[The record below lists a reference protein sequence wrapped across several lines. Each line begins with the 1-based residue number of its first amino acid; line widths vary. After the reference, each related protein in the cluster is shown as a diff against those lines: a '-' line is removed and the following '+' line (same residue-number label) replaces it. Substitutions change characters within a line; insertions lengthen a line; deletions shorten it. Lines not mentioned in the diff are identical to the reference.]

1 MQVGDVITLSKQRFL
16 SLAKAGLVV
25 SRTGSKY
32 YYDQNSNKDFN
43 RPGAIQGYLQT
54 IKLLGIE
61 LEVPITNCWRYF
73 DDVNTFTIV
82 TLPKLK
88 LLRTRKCN

>member
-1 MQVGDVITLSKQRFL
+1 MQVGDVITLSKQKFL
-16 SLAKAGLVV
+16 LLAKAGLVV

-32 YYDQNSNKDFN
+32 YYKQNSDKNFS
-43 RPGAIQGYLQT
+43 RTGSIQGYLQT
-54 IKLLGIE
+54 IKLLDIE
-61 LEVPITNCWRYF
+61 LEVPTNSCWHYF
-73 DDVNTFTIV
+73 DNVNTFTIV

>member
-1 MQVGDVITLSKQRFL
+1 MQVGDVITLSKQKFL

-32 YYDQNSNKDFN
+32 YYDHNSNKNFN
-43 RPGAIQGYLQT
+43 RPEAIQGYLLT
-54 IKLLGIE
+54 IKLMDIE

-73 DDVNTFTIV
+73 DEVNTFTV
-82 TLPKLK
+82 VALPKLK